1 MSEFVSAGKVRYLG
15 LSNVTPDQVRRAHA
29 ISPVVAVQYEYSLW
43 RREVE
48 GELLPSLRA
57 LGIAL
62 VPWSPLGS
70 GFLTGQVDQLAE
82 NDFRRNNPRYSGGNL
97 DANRDR
103 FAPLV
108 EIARA
113 QGVTPAQSALAWLLH
128 QGPDI
133 VPIPGTRRP
142 ERVDENARAA
152 TIALDRAL
160 LDKIDKL
167 ARPGLASGATLL

>member
-1 MSEFVSAGKVRYLG
+1 MSELVSAGKVRYLG
-15 LSNVTPDQVRRAHA
+15 LSNVTADQVRRAHA
-29 ISPVVAVQYEYSLW
+29 ISPMAAVQYEYSLW

-48 GELLPSLRA
+48 SELMPTLRA

-70 GFLTGQVDQLAE
+70 GFLTGQVGPLAE

-103 FAPLV
+103 FAPLI

-113 QGVTPAQSALAWLLH
+113 QGVTPAQLALAWLLH

-133 VPIPGTRRP
+133 IPIPGTRHP
-142 ERVDENARAA
+142 ERIDENARAA
-152 TIALDRAL
+152 EVVLNGEML
-160 LDKIDKL
+160 EKIDKL
-167 ARPGLASGATLL
+167 ARPGLAMGATLL